1 MQYIIRG
8 ESIFIPFKNG
18 RSISDSQCRPRIYK
32 SEENFKKSFPL
43 HNRNWNELIEYA
55 EVKHGKWI
63 DEPLDKFRKWKS
75 TCSVCG
81 WYGVSNY
88 DSYVDIYDFDYC
100 PACGA
105 KMDKE

>member
-43 HNRNWNELIEYA
+43 HNHNWNELIEYA
-55 EVKHGKWI
+55 EVKHGKWLH
-63 DEPLDKFRKWKS
+63 ENYE
-75 TCSVCG
+75 CSFCG
-81 WYGVSNY
+81 ESLRSIM
-88 DSYVDIYDFDYC
+88 DSDGYFSGDFKGCNYC
-100 PACGA
+100 PNCGA
-105 KMDKE
+105 KMDTEE

>member
-43 HNRNWNELIEYA
+43 HNHNWNELIEYA
-55 EVKHGKWI
+55 EVKHGKWEHNYPRCSNCGHLI
-63 DEPLDKFRKWKS
+63 AVDLSHAKKF
-75 TCSVCG
+75 
-81 WYGVSNY
+81 YH
-88 DSYVDIYDFDYC
+88 YC
-100 PACGA
+100 PNCGA